1 MPNAQTSYSKMAMR
15 LHWVIA
21 ILIIS
26 LLCGG
31 LLMGKI
37 PAEQQGLKIAV
48 YNWHKTLGL
57 LVLVLSV
64 FRIYWR
70 LTHKPPAQIAGV
82 KKWEEKLA
90 GLVHFFFYA
99 FMIAMP
105 LVGWGIA
112 STARYPSRLFNA
124 MPLPRLP
131 FLGDLENRKEVHHF
145 FEETH
150 EILAFMAIA
159 LILLHV
165 FAAIKHQR
173 AGKAVLAR
181 MIPAMGKKDA

>member
-1 MPNAQTSYSKMAMR
+1 
-15 LHWVIA
+15 
-21 ILIIS
+21 
-26 LLCGG
+26 
-31 LLMGKI
+31 MGKL
-37 PAEQQGLKIAV
+37 PSDGSGLKPAI

-70 LTHKPPAQIAGV
+70 LTHKPPAQVAGV

-99 FMIAMP
+99 FMIVMP
-105 LVGWGIA
+105 LVGWGIS
-112 STARYPSRLFNA
+112 STSRYPSRLFNA
-124 MPLPRLP
+124 LPLPKLP

-150 EILAFMAIA
+150 EILAFIAIA

-165 FAAIKHQR
+165 VAAIKHQR
-173 AGKAVLAR
+173 GGKAVLAR
-181 MIPAMGKKDA
+181 MIPAMGKKPVMGEKDA